1 MPSLAIFQLYP
12 GVNNIK
18 KNISG
23 ITVQP
28 DNKFPQNIFA
38 FKIIVRLQRLQV
50 FKKKE
55 EIV

>member
-1 MPSLAIFQLYP
+1 MPSLAIFQPYP

-28 DNKFPQNIFA
+28 DNKFPQSIFA

-50 FKKKE
+50 FKKKKK
-55 EIV
+55 